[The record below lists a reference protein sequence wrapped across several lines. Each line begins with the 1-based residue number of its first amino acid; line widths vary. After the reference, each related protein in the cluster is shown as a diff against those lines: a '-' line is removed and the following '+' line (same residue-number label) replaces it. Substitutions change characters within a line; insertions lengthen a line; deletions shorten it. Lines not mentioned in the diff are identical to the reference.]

1 MLQKLKEYISKINS
15 LLEYI
20 GTRLNEEV
28 DYIIEQSYMPAQVTN
43 ANMNFYPTANQNA
56 EKGWYVEKWKSGK
69 IVMKTFAYLRP
80 NNITLNNYFS
90 LSFPKGVLPSRAYN
104 VFLQPDDNASVL
116 NHYGAYGRTGN
127 INATVDY
134 FTIMMNT
141 KSIYTVRWSVEVIW
155 TPPASALVRGGGRS
169 VKSLLSSLGRKVRF
183 YEFSY

>member
-15 LLEYI
+15 LLKLI
-20 GTRLNEEV
+20 GNRLNEEV
-28 DYIIEQSYMPAQVTN
+28 DYIIEQSYLPAQITN

-80 NNITLNNYFS
+80 NSITSNNYFS
-90 LSFPKGVLPSRAYN
+90 LSFPKGVLPSGAYN

-116 NHYGAYGRTGN
+116 NHYGAYGPSGN
-127 INATVDY
+127 IKATVDY

-155 TPPASALVRGGGRS
+155 TPPASALVRGG
-169 VKSLLSSLGRKVRF
+169 VLLKSIFKQIATL
-183 YEFSY
+183 FSHKEVCIC